1 MPAKNV
7 VKQFIEHGHYHI
19 YNRGVDKR
27 DIFLDDQDYK
37 TFLALLK
44 SYLAPVP
51 PPDQTSPFKTIRPYQ
66 LKHRES
72 MNLTSEAKLL
82 AYCLMPNHFH
92 LLIKQDTP
100 HAITKLIRRVATSY
114 VTYFNQKYDR
124 AGTLFQ
130 GTYRAVTIQDE
141 PYLLHLSRYIHLNPV
156 KTTKI
161 GPISTSESPAS
172 YPYSSYHWYLAPT
185 PPNWLDTSLILSY
198 FQKNRGQFPNPYTS
212 YVGFVEDYRLN
223 SDLYLENLTLESNAK
238 G

>member
-7 VKQFIEHGHYHI
+7 VKQFLEHGHYHI

-37 TFLALLK
+37 TFLSLLK
-44 SYLAPVP
+44 SYLGP
-51 PPDQTSPFKTIRPYQ
+51 PPSPSPSTDSPYKTEKPSL
-66 LKHRES
+66 LKHRHA

-92 LLIKQDTP
+92 LLVKQNTP

-124 AGTLFQ
+124 SGTLFQ
-130 GTYRAVTIQDE
+130 GTYRAVLVQDE
-141 PYLLHLSRYIHLNPV
+141 PYLLHLSRYIHLNPA
-156 KTTKI
+156 KTTKL
-161 GPISTSESPAS
+161 GPITTAGSPAH
-172 YPYSSYHWYLAPT
+172 YPYSSYQWYLSPT
-185 PPNWLDTSLILSY
+185 VPEWLDTATILSY
-198 FQKNRGQFPNPYTS
+198 FQKNRNQLPNPYTS
-212 YVGFVEDYRLN
+212 YTGFVEDYRLD
-223 SDLYLENLTLESNAK
+223 SVSYLQNLTLEE

>member
-1 MPAKNV
+1 MPARNV

-44 SYLAPVP
+44 VYLAPP
-51 PPDQTSPFKTIRPYQ
+51 PPTPAPGPFKTEKPSR
-66 LKHRES
+66 LKRRQS
-72 MNLTSEAKLL
+72 MNLTTEVKLL

-92 LLIKQDTP
+92 LMVKQNTP
-100 HAITKLIRRVATSY
+100 HGITKLVRRVATSY

-141 PYLLHLSRYIHLNPV
+141 RYLLYLSRYIHLNPV

-161 GPISTSESPAS
+161 GPISTSESPAA
-172 YPYSSYHWYLAPT
+172 YPYSSYHWYLAPVS
-185 PPNWLDTSLILSY
+185 PEWLDTSLILSY
-198 FQKNRGQFPNPYTS
+198 FQKSRGQLPNPYTS
-212 YVGFVEDYRLN
+212 YIGFVEDYRLDPN
-223 SDLYLENLTLESNAK
+223 LYLENLTLEL
-238 G
+238 